1 MKVKLFLISC
11 FLYVPFFVFSQDG
24 FQFENGKNKI
34 VIPFKLVN
42 NLIIISAN
50 INDVPLNFLLD
61 TGVEESILFSLEETD
76 QIIFSD
82 LQKIKIKGFGKKEAF
97 DGFKSTSNKFK
108 LKNFIDRNHILYL
121 ILDQDVNIS
130 SKVGVPVNGI
140 LGYHFFKNHLVK
152 IDYDAKKITLYKNK
166 QKQLIK
172 LENNFTKSVLA
183 VHDGKPYLNTNIKIS
198 EKDSLFEAKLLIDT
212 GNSDAV
218 WLFKNKSEKVT
229 IPKNSIRDYLGRG
242 FSGDVFGY
250 RGRISSFQIEN
261 LLLKE
266 TIIAIPDS
274 NDTKDVDESTI
285 NRLGSI
291 GGEIMKRYQVY
302 FDYSSNALYLKKSN
316 TYNEPFNFN
325 MSGIEVQHQG
335 LQWVQESFENNPAM
349 SNNLFDG
356 NGNKVANNLRYKFEL
371 KPVYIITSVREN
383 SNAEEVGIKKDD
395 IIVKINNNPAYNYS
409 LQDINELLMS
419 EEGKSI
425 EIVVDRKGRFYTFKI
440 KLKRII

>member
-1 MKVKLFLISC
+1 MKLKLFLLTC
-11 FLYVPFFVFSQDG
+11 FLSIPFFVFSQDG
-24 FQFENGKNKI
+24 FQFENNKKKI

-50 INDVPLNFLLD
+50 VNDVPLNFLLD
-61 TGVEESILFSLEETD
+61 TGVEESILFSLEETE
-76 QIIFSD
+76 QIVFSD

-97 DGFKSTSNKFK
+97 DGYKSINNRFKIKDFVD
-108 LKNFIDRNHILYL
+108 KNHVIYL

-152 IDYDAKKITLYKNK
+152 IDYDTKKITLYKNK
-166 QKQLIK
+166 EKQIVK
-172 LENNFTKSVLA
+172 LEKSFSKSILTLQ
-183 VHDGKPYLNTNIKIS
+183 DGKPYINPMVKIS
-198 EKDSLFEAKLLIDT
+198 ESDSLFEANLLIDT

-218 WLFKNKSEKVT
+218 WLFKNKSDKVT

-242 FSGDVFGY
+242 FNGDVYGY
-250 RGRISSFQIEN
+250 RGRINSFQIEN

-274 NDTKDVDESTI
+274 TDTKDIDESTL

-291 GGEIMKRYQVY
+291 GGEIMKRFQVY
-302 FDYSSNALYLKKSN
+302 FDYATNALYLKKSN
-316 TYNEPFNFN
+316 SFDEPFNFN

-356 NGNKVANNLRYKFEL
+356 NGNKVSNNLRYKFEL

-383 SNAEEVGIKKDD
+383 SNAEEVGVKKDD
-395 IIVKINNNPAYNYS
+395 IIVKINKNEAYNYS

-419 EEGKSI
+419 EEGKSL